1 MMTKFLRDPVKL
13 AQRKYHLPFRL
24 LAAATPIA
32 LACVV
37 SSLNTILQYSGCL
50 GIIIA
55 FTTPNTERDGWKLV
69 PVEADGAMKM
79 AGSAAPAS
87 AARNAATN
95 TLERQFET
103 VADIYRAC
111 VAMAPEPKDQGHG

>member
-1 MMTKFLRDPVKL
+1 MTDPKL
-13 AQRKYHLPFRL
+13 CPCPWCLQPPYHAPQREERSRYHVWCDKCDAQGP
-24 LAAATPIA
+24 AAGSREAAIGAWNTPK
-32 LACVV
+32 
-37 SSLNTILQYSGCL
+37 
-50 GIIIA
+50 
-55 FTTPNTERDGWKLV
+55 TEREGWKLV

-111 VAMAPEPKDQGHG
+111 VAMAPATGEPT